1 MNNLNMSKNLFAV
14 LLTAAAT
21 IGSVTDVSARPQY
34 VIPTGAA
41 GCASCHLDSLGGRG
55 WKPGVLAAFDQGG
68 IAGLKA
74 FLNPVA
80 NNNTAPV
87 LHPINNQWDVTV
99 GEAALVIPLQVT
111 DKENDTFSLHGSAP
125 TGYKVSPVTSTA
137 PSNIP
142 TINLSWTPTAAQANK
157 NYTLSLYVQETGVG
171 RTLKSNTVTANIH
184 VWSARVSA
192 TKNISQF
199 IVQSAQWKA
208 NQLAIAGQVIFKPK
222 LTAAKRSAALK
233 ALTLEVKS
241 NSGLVI
247 GQPLKLTVDANGNW
261 QKNLALTASE
271 VPCLVKLNYEG
282 LNAARTVQL
291 APSTCV
297 K

>member
-21 IGSVTDVSARPQY
+21 IGNVTNVSARPQY
-34 VIPTGAA
+34 VMPTGAA
-41 GCASCHLDSLGGRG
+41 GCTSCHLDSLGRG
-55 WKPGVLAAFDQGG
+55 WKPGVLAAAQGG
-68 IAGLKA
+68 IAGLRA

-99 GEAALVIPLQVT
+99 GEAPLVIPLQVT

-157 NYTLSLYVQETGVG
+157 NYTISLYVQETGVG
-171 RTLKSNTVTANIH
+171 RTLKSNTVTANIR
-184 VWSARVSA
+184 VWSARVST

-199 IVQSAQWKA
+199 IVQSAQWTA
-208 NQLAIAGQVIFKPK
+208 NQLAIGGQIIFKPK

-241 NSGLVI
+241 NSGRVI
-247 GQPLKLTVDANGNW
+247 GQPLKLTVDAKGNW
-261 QKNLALTASE
+261 QKNIALTASE